1 MGGSATETPIWLERP
16 PKPRYDPA
24 WIRYDGLERCLAILS
39 GEIPPPPFEW
49 LTGLRPVAYER
60 GVAVYELPV
69 TDWLLD
75 ATGVVSSGVLAFAAD
90 APLGGCAISSLPVG
104 AFIATSEM
112 SINYVRPALP
122 SARSIA
128 ARAHVIH
135 MGHSFAL
142 SEVRI
147 EDASGT
153 LLAHG
158 TSRNLV
164 MHFPVPEG
172 IPEAQP
178 VEAEGPWENA
188 PYRRQVRGATL
199 PQMAGDLP
207 EPPIQQ
213 LFGIRRLEVGE
224 GSMVAAAP
232 ATRWLGVVGRRIF
245 GGAVALFADW
255 TMFQAMLTTLPAS
268 TAGVPLDLKVQYLRP
283 LSADRSNITVK
294 ARVVHRGQR
303 LGICNAEV
311 LSAEGKTAAV
321 ATSSF
326 LIVPDFV
333 WPTSSSALFADALDV
348 AGEEPV
354 ETRSNDA

>member
-1 MGGSATETPIWLERP
+1 
-16 PKPRYDPA
+16 
-24 WIRYDGLERCLAILS
+24 
-39 GEIPPPPFEW
+39 
-49 LTGLRPVAYER
+49 
-60 GVAVYELPV
+60 
-69 TDWLLD
+69 
-75 ATGVVSSGVLAFAAD
+75 
-90 APLGGCAISSLPVG
+90 
-104 AFIATSEM
+104 M
-112 SINYVRPALP
+112 SINYVRPALT
-122 SARSIA
+122 SARSIV

-135 MGHSFAL
+135 LGHSFAL

-147 EDASGT
+147 EVASGT

-178 VEAEGPWENA
+178 VAAEGPWENA
-188 PYRRQVRGATL
+188 PYRRPVQGATL
-199 PQMAGDLP
+199 PADVWANRDGLDIVRAQMNGDLP
-207 EPPIQQ
+207 EPPIRE

-224 GSMVAAAP
+224 GTVVAAAP

-283 LSADRSNITVK
+283 LSADGSDITVK
-294 ARVVHRGQR
+294 ATVVHRGQR
-303 LGICNAEV
+303 LGVCNAEV

-354 ETRSNDA
+354 ETPSKDA